1 MLGAIIGGIV
11 GSVYEWNNIKTKDF
25 PLFNDREKMKLIKNI
40 EHCVALP
47 LADQVKYQDEQ
58 CPIYDC
64 AVNKRGYKTCGE
76 CAEVPCQLFYD
87 WKDPSMSD
95 EEHNKAIESNVSL
108 LKELNSTKGASD
120 E

>member
-1 MLGAIIGGIV
+1 MNISPCGINCDVCPLKVQCGDGCQICGGKPFYI
-11 GSVYEWNNIKTKDF
+11 KDF
-25 PLFNDREKMKLIKNI
+25 GVER
-40 EHCVALP
+40 
-47 LADQVKYQDEQ
+47 

-64 AVNKRGYKTCGE
+64 AVNKKGYETCGE

-108 LKELNSTKGASD
+108 LKELNGAKGASD